1 MEFYMWYWIL
11 FILIIFLIIMQVVVA
26 NRFKKTLI
34 HYSSVPN
41 KSNITGAQVA
51 RDILSKNGISN
62 VTVIRA
68 GKEGIDHYDPRKNHI
83 MLSPSIY
90 DSSSIA
96 AASVAAHEVGHAI
109 QWGKKEFGIKFR
121 DTLAPP
127 VGIISN
133 IGSVMMNI
141 GFTLLIFGL
150 IFGSNSTFGT
160 FVFWILVPGIA
171 VYGATALFQ
180 LVTLPVE
187 YNASYK
193 ARKQLQT
200 MGFIT
205 TEEDKKAT
213 KKVLNA
219 AALTYVM
226 ALLATL
232 AIFALFLL
240 RLLAILGSRR

>member
-1 MEFYMWYWIL
+1 MEFYVWYWIL

-26 NRFKKTLI
+26 SRFKKTLV
-34 HYSSVPN
+34 HYSSVAN
-41 KSNITGAQVA
+41 KANITGSQVA
-51 RDILSKNGISN
+51 RDILAKNGISN
-62 VTVIRA
+62 VTVIR
-68 GKEGIDHYDPRKNHI
+68 GSKEGIDHYDPRKNHI

-96 AASVAAHEVGHAI
+96 AAAVASHEVGHAI
-109 QWGKKEFGIKFR
+109 QWGKREWGIRFR
-121 DTLAPP
+121 DTLAQP

-150 IFGSNSTFGT
+150 IFGSNSTYGT
-160 FVFWILVPGIA
+160 FVFWILVPGVV

-180 LVTLPVE
+180 LVTLPIE

-193 ARKQLQT
+193 GKKQLQA
-200 MGFIT
+200 MGFVT
-205 TEEDKKAT
+205 TQEEKDAT

-232 AIFALFLL
+232 AVFALYLL
-240 RLLAILGSRR
+240 KLIAVLGSRR

>member
-11 FILIIFLIIMQVVVA
+11 FGLIIFLIIMQVVVA
-26 NRFKKTLI
+26 SRFKKTLV

-41 KSNITGAQVA
+41 KSNKTGAEIA
-51 RDILSKNGISN
+51 REILAKNGISN
-62 VTVIRA
+62 VTVIKA
-68 GKEGIDHYDPRKNHI
+68 GKEGVDHYDPRKNHI

-109 QWGKKEFGIKFR
+109 QWGKRELGIRFR
-121 DTLAPP
+121 DTLAQPI
-127 VGIISN
+127 GIISN

-150 IFGSNSTFGT
+150 IFGSNSSYGT
-160 FVFWILVPGIA
+160 FVFWILVPGVV

-180 LVTLPVE
+180 LVTLPIE

-193 ARKQLQT
+193 AKKQLQT

-205 TEEDKKAT
+205 TEDERIAT

-226 ALLATL
+226 ALITTL
-232 AIFALFLL
+232 AVFALYLL
-240 RLLAILGSRR
+240 KLLAIIGSRR